1 MIGNVS
7 IRKVDTLMGCKGEGS
22 STEEELEAKRVAV
35 EDFNKWTMLEET
47 SWR

>member
-7 IRKVDTLMGCKGEGS
+7 IRKADTLLECGEGS